1 MQSRKCM
8 IISGN
13 NNATRF
19 IIESRFVNR
28 VLSIIDLSD
37 NSIIDSDC
45 YFIKKKPNGFTW
57 LTFDRPLE
65 KSKKYK
71 ISFST
76 SNNENYKKAA
86 ISA

>member
-1 MQSRKCM
+1 MQFRKCM

-19 IIESRFVNR
+19 IIESSFVNR
-28 VLSIIDLSD
+28 VLSIIDLS
-37 NSIIDSDC
+37 NNEVIDSEC
-45 YFIKKKPNGFTW
+45 YFLSKSPNGFTW

-71 ISFST
+71 INFST
-76 SNNENYKKAA
+76 TDNELYKEAA